1 MGVGGSCWIGETTK
15 TQIWKREMNS
25 KKSFGWRRERKKIVI
40 LGVGWEERGKRVE
53 KTSTLP
59 YTDLESFFRESL
71 DIIAKV
77 LLQII
82 SYMLFQHLVLSPV
95 VLCSGT
101 TERKGK
107 KHNKT
112 PTTSSSSAVQK
123 IHISS
128 S

>member
-1 MGVGGSCWIGETTK
+1 VGK
-15 TQIWKREMNS
+15 
-25 KKSFGWRRERKKIVI
+25 ERKLSFWV
-40 LGVGWEERGKRVE
+40 LGERRGEERRGKRVG

-101 TERKGK
+101 TEKEK